1 MIGQRI
7 KALRN
12 EANLTQQEL
21 ADGIISR
28 TYLSLIEK
36 NSVYP
41 SMNVLK
47 KLSERLN
54 CTLEDF
60 TLEDNDRSISLLS
73 VKREIKW
80 AENQVI
86 VGNFAKLESFL
97 EQRYDTLDTL
107 SKEERAIA
115 LWVKAS
121 FLFNEEKYNDA
132 EQVVLKSIALA
143 KGLKDVTLKLR
154 CLELL
159 GKISFNKGEKDT
171 AIHHLNKA
179 NNIAILE
186 NIFST
191 ERVSIL
197 TSLAQYYSRIGEFYV
212 AINLSNEALDY
223 NKKLKMHYKSIELE
237 NILGRSYRALGKLD
251 EAEHHFK
258 RAVMHCKLSEINFDY
273 VGSISNVAL
282 LLNTRGLYD
291 EAYQEILKANEVLDK
306 YQFKHPFSKYIRL
319 HLAEILINKDKIE
332 EAAEVLE
339 QYADQD
345 DTGYGYELIGDI
357 EYKIG
362 AYEKAIEW
370 YEQSLTCED
379 LPFYSIDILKKIS
392 NIYELQGNFEKSN
405 EYLKK
410 CIEIYKEIAPD
421 MI

>member
-258 RAVMHCKLSEINFDY
+258 RAVMHCELSEINFDY

-319 HLAEILINKDKIE
+319 HLAEILINKDKFE